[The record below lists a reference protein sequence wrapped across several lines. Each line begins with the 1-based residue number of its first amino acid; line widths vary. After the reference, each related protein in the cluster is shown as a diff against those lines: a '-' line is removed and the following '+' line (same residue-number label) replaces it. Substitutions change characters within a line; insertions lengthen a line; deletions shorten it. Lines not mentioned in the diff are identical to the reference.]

1 VARRFIVY
9 GPGAIGGV
17 VGAQLARAGTEVV
30 LIARGAHADALR
42 TNGLSL
48 EHGDDVENFKLPVVT
63 DPAAVDWRDDDVVL
77 LTIKSQDTLAA
88 VRALAAVAPPTIAI
102 VCAQNG
108 VDNERVVLRHFANT
122 YGCVVMMPAG
132 HLEPG
137 VVQAHAWPTP
147 GLLDVGRYPLGSDA
161 TAAEIVGAFN
171 AAGFNCVVRDNVM
184 RWKHTKLLMNLANA
198 AVALCPSSD
207 ARSELMKRARAE
219 GEAVFQA
226 AGLDYASHEEDL
238 ERRGNHLTIVPIA
251 GKTRLGGSTMQSLA
265 RGTGHVETDWL
276 NGEIVALGRV
286 HGVATPVNE
295 ALQRIT
301 NAAAREGRPPES
313 TDPAEIVAVASGL
326 AGGRGQPGS
335 ATAG

>member
-1 VARRFIVY
+1 MPRRFVIF
-9 GPGAIGGV
+9 GAGAIGGV
-17 VGAQLARAGTEVV
+17 VGAQQARAGTDVV
-30 LIARGAHADALR
+30 LIARGAHADAL
-42 TNGLSL
+42 TAKGLVL
-48 EHGDDVENFKLPVVT
+48 EHGDEAETFNVPVVT
-63 DPAAVDWRDDDVVL
+63 DPAAIDWRDDDVVL
-77 LTIKSQDTLAA
+77 LTVKSQDTLGA
-88 VRALAAVAPPTIAI
+88 VRALAAVAPQSIAV

-108 VDNERVVLRHFANT
+108 VDNERVVLRHFGHT

-147 GLLDVGRYPLGSDA
+147 GLLDVGCYPSGSDGGA
-161 TAAEIVGAFN
+161 QEIVDALN
-171 AAGFNCVVRDNVM
+171 AAAFNCVVRETVM
-184 RWKHTKLLMNLANA
+184 RWKYTKLLMNLANA

-207 ARSELMKRARAE
+207 ERSELMKRARAE
-219 GEAVFQA
+219 GEAVLNA
-226 AGLDYASHEEDL
+226 AGIDYASHEEDL

-286 HGVATPVNE
+286 HGVATPVNVV
-295 ALQRIT
+295 LQQLA

-313 TDPAEIVAVASGL
+313 LSAAEIL
-326 AGGRGQPGS
+326 A
-335 ATAG
+335 AL